1 MELQKLRELMEDLSF
16 EEKVGQLTQV
26 AGNLYGQD
34 AIVTGLLDYFKISD
48 EALDLAGSVLSIHG
62 AEALKKLQKENME
75 KQPHHIPQ
83 IFMYDIINGF
93 ETIYPVPLGQGATFD
108 PELVKK
114 CAHMAGVEGAAAG
127 LHVTFS
133 PMVDLVRDARWGRV
147 MESTGEDPYLNSKL
161 GVAMVEGYQGR
172 NIQEKGNLAACV
184 KHFAA
189 YGGAEAGR
197 DYDNV
202 ELSERTLRED
212 YLPAYEACIKAGA
225 KLVMTSFNTLNR
237 VPSSGN
243 KWLMRK
249 VLREEMGFDGVLI
262 SDYGAIKEMI
272 NHGYSKDE
280 KQAGEQA
287 MKAGVDIEMMSSAY
301 VRYLKELVEEGKVDQ
316 SLIDECVWRVLVLKN
331 ELGLFENPYK
341 DASEEDEQRLLLCE
355 EHRALAREAAA
366 KSLVVLKNEGVLPL
380 SKEKSTKYAF
390 VGPYAVEKEIYGS
403 WSFPSDKE
411 KVISIK
417 EGVENAKPQAKCEFA
432 PGCYLFD
439 ETFRLKSGV
448 MYEVDSSRKEEMLK
462 EAIRAAQNAE
472 TVIVCVGE
480 HSQQTGE
487 AAARTVLLIS
497 GDQMELLRKVR
508 EVNDNV
514 VTLVFSGRML
524 ELEEISKLSKAVVYA
539 WFPGTEGGNA
549 IADVLFGEKEPE
561 GRLPMS
567 CSYRAT
573 QLPNYYNRFITGRPN
588 DGTLNQG
595 FVMGYI
601 DQVDKVLYPFGYGL
615 SYTTFEYSPV
625 TLDKTKMS
633 KNDTITASVTLTNT
647 GDRIGTETVQLYI
660 QDLFGNVVRPRRML
674 KGFEKVTLS
683 PGESRVVSFQITEE
697 MLRFW
702 NIDMEY
708 ASEEGDFKVSIGSD
722 SSCQNTAEFELISG

>member
-1 MELQKLRELMEDLSF
+1 MELNKLKELMEDMTF

-26 AGNLYGQD
+26 AGNLYGED

-48 EALDLAGSVLSIHG
+48 EALNMSGSVLSIHG
-62 AEALKKLQKENME
+62 AETLKKLQKENME

-93 ETIYPVPLGQGATFD
+93 QTIYPVPLGQGATFD
-108 PELVKK
+108 PEMAEKL
-114 CAHMAGVEGAAAG
+114 AHMAGVEGAAAG

-147 MESTGEDPYLNSKL
+147 MESTGEDPYLNGL
-161 GVAMVEGYQGR
+161 IGAAMVKGYQGSDVK
-172 NIQEKGNLAACV
+172 EKGNLAACV

-212 YLPAYEACIKAGA
+212 YLPAYEKSIKAGA

-272 NHGYSKDE
+272 NHGFSKNE

-287 MKAGVDIEMMSSAY
+287 IKAGVDIEMMSTAY
-301 VRYLKELVEEGKVDQ
+301 IRHLKELVEEGKVDQ
-316 SLIDECVWRVLVLKN
+316 KLIDESVWRVLVLKN

-341 DASEEDEQRLLLCE
+341 DASEEDEKNFTLCDA
-355 EHRALAREAAA
+355 HRALAREAAV
-366 KSLVVLKNEGVLPL
+366 KSFVLLKNENVLPIGKDKTE
-380 SKEKSTKYAF
+380 SVAF
-390 VGPYAVEKEIYGS
+390 VGPYAEEKEIYGS
-403 WSFPSDKE
+403 WSFPESKDS
-411 KVISIK
+411 VVSMK
-417 EGVENAKPQAKCEFA
+417 EGILGKNYAGECTFHQGA
-432 PGCYLFD
+432 YLFD
-439 ETFRLKSGV
+439 EKFKLKNGV
-448 MYEVDSSRKEEMLK
+448 FYEPDASKK
-462 EAIRAAQNAE
+462 EALLAEAVEAAKKADK
-472 TVIVCVGE
+472 VVVCIGE

-487 AAARTVLLIS
+487 AAARTVLQIS
-497 GDQMELLRKVR
+497 EGQMELLRKVR
-508 EVNDNV
+508 EVNENV
-514 VTLVFSGRML
+514 ITVVFSGRVL
-524 ELEEISKLSKAVVYA
+524 ELTEVSELSKAVLYA

-549 IADVLFGEKEPE
+549 LADVLLGEKEPG

-567 CSYRAT
+567 ISYRAT

-601 DQVDKVLYPFGYGL
+601 DQVDQMLYPFGFGMGY
-615 SYTTFEYSPV
+615 STFEYGGVQLSQ
-625 TLDKTKMS
+625 KTMTK
-633 KNDTITASVTLTNT
+633 KDTITASVKLTNT
-647 GDRIGTETVQLYI
+647 GDRESTETVQMYL
-660 QDLFGNVVRPRRML
+660 QDLFGNVVRPRKML
-674 KGFEKVTLS
+674 KGFQKVTLA
-683 PGESRVVSFQITEE
+683 PGESATVSFEITED

-702 NIDMEY
+702 NIDMEF
-708 ASEEGDFKVSIGSD
+708 ASEEGDFKVFIGPD
-722 SSCQNTAEFELISG
+722 SLTDNSAEFELV

>member
-1 MELQKLRELMEDLSF
+1 MELAKLKELMDDMTF

-26 AGNLYGQD
+26 AGNLYGED

-48 EALDLAGSVLSIHG
+48 EALALSGSVLSVHG
-62 AEALKKLQKENME
+62 AEKLVKLQKDNME

-93 ETIYPVPLGQGATFD
+93 QTIYPIPLGQGATFR
-108 PELVKK
+108 PEMVEKL
-114 CAHMAGVEGAAAG
+114 AHMAGVEGAAAG

-147 MESTGEDPYLNSKL
+147 MESTGEDPYLNGL
-161 GVAMVEGYQGR
+161 MGEAMVKGYQGADVKG
-172 NIQEKGNLAACV
+172 KGNLAACV

-212 YLPAYEACIKAGA
+212 YLPAYEKSIKAGA

-272 NHGYSKDE
+272 NHGFSKDE

-287 MKAGVDIEMMSSAY
+287 IKAGVDIEMMSCAY
-301 VRYLKELVEEGKVDQ
+301 IRYLKELVEEGKVDPK
-316 SLIDECVWRVLVLKN
+316 LIDECVWRVLVLKN
-331 ELGLFENPYK
+331 DLGLFENPYK
-341 DASEEDEQRLLLCE
+341 DASKEDEEKLILCQ
-355 EHRALAREAAA
+355 EHRDLAREAAA
-366 KSLVVLKNEGVLPL
+366 ESFVLLKNESMLPFEKTK
-380 SKEKSTKYAF
+380 KESIAF
-390 VGPYAVEKEIYGS
+390 VGPYAEEKEIFGS
-403 WSFPSDKE
+403 WSFPDDKE
-411 KVISIK
+411 KVVSIK
-417 EGVENAKPQAKCEFA
+417 DGVTAKGGSVECSFHQGA
-432 PGCYLFD
+432 YLFD
-439 ETFRLKSGV
+439 ERFKLKNGV
-448 MYEVDSSRKEEMLK
+448 FYEPDFEKKDELLK
-462 EAIRAAQNAE
+462 EAVEAAKKADK
-472 TVIVCVGE
+472 VVVCVGE

-487 AAARTVLLIS
+487 AAARTVLRIS
-497 GDQMELLRKVR
+497 EGQMELLRKVR
-508 EVNDNV
+508 EVNENV
-514 VTLVFSGRML
+514 VTIVFSGRML
-524 ELEEISKLSKAVVYA
+524 ELTEVSELSKAVIYA

-549 IADVLFGEKEPE
+549 IADVLFGDREPG

-615 SYTTFEYSPV
+615 SYSSFEYGKV
-625 TLDKTKMS
+625 TLDKSSMK
-633 KNDTITASVTLTNT
+633 KEDTIKASVMLTNK
-647 GDRIGTETVQLYI
+647 GDRESTETVQMYI

-674 KGFEKVTLS
+674 KGFKKVTLA
-683 PGESRVVSFQITEE
+683 PGQTKEITFEITEE

-702 NIDMEY
+702 NIDMEF
-708 ASEEGDFKVSIGSD
+708 ASEEGDFVVYIGGD
-722 SSCQNTAEFELISG
+722 SLCENAAKFELV